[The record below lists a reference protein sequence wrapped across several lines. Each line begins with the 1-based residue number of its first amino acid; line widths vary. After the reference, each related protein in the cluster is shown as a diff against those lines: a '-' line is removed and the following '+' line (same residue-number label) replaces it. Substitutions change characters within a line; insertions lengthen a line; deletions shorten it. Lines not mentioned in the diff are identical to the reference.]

1 MDLSG
6 FRETIS
12 TRGKIL
18 PARSRMVGSVNGKS
32 IIVPRIRV
40 LGQGRSVAHL
50 TIKQDQPSAADM
62 LDGIHKPQPFFDK
75 LLVSRVTG
83 DVPGDQFHMYGFG
96 VYQDLGLRAI

>member
-32 IIVPRIRV
+32 IIVPRIRLV
-40 LGQGRSVAHL
+40 GRGGSLAHP
-50 TIKQDQPSAADM
+50 TINKINVMPPTCWREAISDLFSIQCQHSLIA
-62 LDGIHKPQPFFDK
+62 
-75 LLVSRVTG
+75 LVSLARHSSV
-83 DVPGDQFHMYGFG
+83 
-96 VYQDLGLRAI
+96 R